1 MMRENVPLSA
11 LTTLRIGGSARFL
24 HTADSV
30 EAIQAAVAHAR
41 SCGLPLYP
49 IGQGSNV
56 LAGDAPIDAVLL
68 KMEGETCT
76 FAPNGAQVEV
86 IAEAALSWDMLV
98 RAAAGEG
105 LWGIENLAGIP
116 GTAGAAPVQN
126 IGADGADLAATLSWV
141 ECYDTNMNEVIRLE
155 AKECRFAYRESRFK
169 HEPNL
174 IIMRIAL
181 LLSRDGAPKT
191 AYADLQRLIDA
202 GETLATPQAIGEA
215 VRRVRAVKF
224 PDLAHF
230 GTAGSFFKN
239 PTISADAYSA
249 LQQRYPEL
257 PGYST
262 PEGVKIPLAWIL
274 DRVLSLRG
282 FSMDHVRLF
291 DNQPLVLVT
300 EEGATEKEVSAL
312 ADAVAEKVF
321 NATGIKIEREV
332 RSLA

>member
-126 IGADGADLAATLSWV
+126 IGAYGAELADTLSWV

-191 AYADLQRLIDA
+191 AYADLQRPRQSGKRCAACAPLNFQTSHIS
-202 GETLATPQAIGEA
+202 EPP
-215 VRRVRAVKF
+215 VRFSR
-224 PDLAHF
+224 
-230 GTAGSFFKN
+230 T
-239 PTISADAYSA
+239 
-249 LQQRYPEL
+249 Q
-257 PGYST
+257 
-262 PEGVKIPLAWIL
+262 
-274 DRVLSLRG
+274 LSLLTHTLHSNNAIPN
-282 FSMDHVRLF
+282 F
-291 DNQPLVLVT
+291 PATVLL
-300 EEGATEKEVSAL
+300 KE
-312 ADAVAEKVF
+312 
-321 NATGIKIEREV
+321 
-332 RSLA
+332 